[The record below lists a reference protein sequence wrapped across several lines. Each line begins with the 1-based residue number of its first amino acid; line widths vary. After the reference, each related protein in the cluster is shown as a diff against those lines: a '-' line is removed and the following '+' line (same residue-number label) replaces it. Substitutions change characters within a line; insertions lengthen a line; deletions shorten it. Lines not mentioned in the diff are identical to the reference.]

1 MFFVAHLL
9 HEPHRI
15 PPRHFLAL
23 IIALDWTTEAI
34 LGRFEPNVD
43 NRYVM
48 TQSIGA
54 RLLSERERKGLT
66 QERMCEITGV
76 SRKTQFTYET
86 GARLP
91 DASYLAAID
100 AAGLDLLYIVTGR
113 RTNGLINDAL
123 LQDVLTRVD
132 EAINGLKPIMAIEVK
147 ARLISLVYLTASES
161 GRVDPEVLNKA
172 VQLIS

>member
-1 MFFVAHLL
+1 M
-9 HEPHRI
+9 
-15 PPRHFLAL
+15 
-23 IIALDWTTEAI
+23 
-34 LGRFEPNVD
+34 GRYVPKVN
-43 NRYVM
+43 NRYDM

-66 QERMCEITGV
+66 QGRICEITGV

-113 RTNGLINDAL
+113 RTNGSINDAL
-123 LQDVLTRVD
+123 LQDVLKRVD
-132 EAINGLKPIMAIEVK
+132 DAVAAVKPEMTVAVK

>member
-1 MFFVAHLL
+1 
-9 HEPHRI
+9 
-15 PPRHFLAL
+15 
-23 IIALDWTTEAI
+23 
-34 LGRFEPNVD
+34 
-43 NRYVM
+43 M

-54 RLLSERERKGLT
+54 RLLVERERKGLS
-66 QERMCEITGV
+66 QGRMCEITGV

-100 AAGLDLLYIVTGR
+100 AAGLDVLFIVTGR
-113 RTNGLINDAL
+113 RTNGSINDAL
-123 LQDVLTRVD
+123 LQDVLRRVD
-132 EAINGLKPIMAIEVK
+132 EAVVTANPELSIEVK

-161 GRVDPEVLNKA
+161 GRVDPQVLEKA